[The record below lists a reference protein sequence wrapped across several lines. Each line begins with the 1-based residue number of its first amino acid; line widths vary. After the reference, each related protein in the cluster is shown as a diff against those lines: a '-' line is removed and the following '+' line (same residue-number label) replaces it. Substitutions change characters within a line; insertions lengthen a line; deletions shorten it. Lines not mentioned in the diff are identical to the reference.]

1 MAEIELNVYNASTA
15 ATQALNSPSTTAR
28 TVTRE
33 YRPLSPEWDGDR
45 GEWWPT
51 VEETAIIRA
60 DTYATARTLITTLNQ
75 WFSGAR
81 HRQTNRARHAGV
93 FVQYRPQT
101 SETLYRSPVITGR
114 AVMEQH
120 WGPAEVRVT
129 WTRAS
134 FWEANSESAVPW
146 ASGSNPQSL
155 TMTPGSNVVA
165 LTAASISG
173 DLPAPVRWEV
183 YNNYN
188 NAAPTRDIH
197 LGALLG
203 SAGTFN
209 GLLECESGTAT
220 ISPGS
225 GSNSASGSAS
235 GGNYHTVTVYSID
248 AAWFT
253 TTPDDPTYY
262 TRIGWALSTSALNT
276 INGRAVKPHLRFFTR
291 PSSGSGIQIAWAV
304 RYDMSGS
311 GTRQVIYQTDWQDAY
326 NNTPYNL
333 LEGPALHIP
342 PRHIPLAGG
351 DNVNNYELLLLARKV
366 TASDSSIAVDYV
378 QLLPTDGYNHWYA
391 GWLSYQDTAAQ
402 DDAIEVIVSEDSTN
416 RSVGYYN
423 PHPPVFITPGETAR
437 FYLLQQGGTVSE
449 IARTLQLSGYYRPRR
464 LTV

>member
-15 ATQALNSPSTTAR
+15 TTQALNSPTTAAR

-33 YRPLSPEWDGDR
+33 YKPLAPEWDSER

-51 VEETAIIRA
+51 VEETAVIRT
-60 DTYATARTLITTLNQ
+60 DTFATARTLVTTLNQ

-93 FVQYRPQT
+93 YAQYRPQT
-101 SETLYRSPVITGR
+101 SETLYRSPIISGR

-120 WGPAEVRVT
+120 WGPAEVRIT

-134 FWEANSESAVPW
+134 YWETNAESAVPW

-173 DLPAPVRWEV
+173 DLPSPVRWEV

-188 NAAPTRDIH
+188 NVSGTGDIH
-197 LGALLG
+197 LAALLG
-203 SAGTFN
+203 SPGTWD
-209 GLLECESGTAT
+209 GRLECESGTAT
-220 ISPGS
+220 ISPGA
-225 GSNSASGSAS
+225 GSNNAS
-235 GGNYHTVTVYSID
+235 GGASGGSYHTVTVYSID

-253 TTPDDPTYY
+253 TLPDDSTRYA
-262 TRIGWALSTSALNT
+262 RIGWDLTTSQLNT
-276 INGRAVKPHLRFFTR
+276 LNGRPAKPHLRFVTR
-291 PSSGSGIQIAWAV
+291 PASGSGIQIAWAV
-304 RYDMSGS
+304 RYLGNI
-311 GTRQVIYQTDWQDAY
+311 IYQTDWMDAY
-326 NNTPYNL
+326 NNTPYNI
-333 LEGPALHIP
+333 LEGPSIHIP
-342 PRHIPLAGG
+342 PKHVPLTGG
-351 DNVNNYELLLLARKV
+351 DNVNGYQLVLYARKV
-366 TASDSSIAVDYV
+366 TSSDSSIDVDFV
-378 QLLPTDGYNHWYA
+378 QLMPADGWNHWY
-391 GWLSYQDTAAQ
+391 GGRLGYQDTAAQ
-402 DDAIEVIVSEDSTN
+402 DDAIEVVVTRSSTN